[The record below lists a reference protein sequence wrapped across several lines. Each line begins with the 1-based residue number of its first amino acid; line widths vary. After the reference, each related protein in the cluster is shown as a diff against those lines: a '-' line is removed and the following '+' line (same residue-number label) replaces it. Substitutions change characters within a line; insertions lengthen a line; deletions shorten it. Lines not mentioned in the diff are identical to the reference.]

1 MKPQNAPRT
10 LTTVMFDLGGVLVWT
25 QWDRVTVPLAEM
37 SGMTP
42 ERVMDEIET
51 GEAGC
56 AFMLGKLD
64 RAEFHRRLTEQLGLS
79 LTPDAFFA
87 LWTSIIA
94 PNNNINSLL
103 EGLKNRYRLVLA
115 SNTDV
120 LHYARSL
127 EVQEALRL
135 FDYAL
140 LSYELGL
147 CKPDPE
153 FFRSGLERLAISP
166 EECVFIDDRKENVEA
181 AQTLGIAGT
190 QFVSTQQLELDLG
203 DMGLV

>member
-1 MKPQNAPRT
+1 M
-10 LTTVMFDLGGVLVWT
+10 
-25 QWDRVTVPLAEM
+25 
-37 SGMTP
+37 
-42 ERVMDEIET
+42 
-51 GEAGC
+51 
-56 AFMLGKLD
+56 
-64 RAEFHRRLTEQLGLS
+64 
-79 LTPDAFFA
+79 
-87 LWTSIIA
+87 
-94 PNNNINSLL
+94 
-103 EGLKNRYRLVLA
+103 LA